1 MTLSTAG
8 LIAVG
13 GKITPPD
20 EAKISVLDR
29 GFLFGDN
36 VFETFVAFHKTILDL
51 EAHLERLRSSADQL
65 GMSIPWSNAELS
77 FELST
82 LAEQVEAPKKML
94 RLVVTR
100 GEGLGLAVLDTMVPN
115 RVAYCF
121 PATLQPS
128 RVYQEGLRLKR
139 LGQGVTE
146 RGAAAKTGNY
156 LSSIVALKK
165 AKESAF
171 DDVLWTNAEGEVTEA
186 STANIFFIGREGDQ
200 VAFTTPPPRSGL
212 LLGITRGTII
222 RLMENAKLPVHEEI
236 VYADELAKFDEAF
249 VSSTVRGLVPIRQI
263 DDHQLHTTRPN
274 SVFQHINRLYD
285 TWIETQ
291 LGYRVDWNS
300 GIPTK
305 SSE

>member
-1 MTLSTAG
+1 MTLSTGG

-36 VFETFVAFHKTILDL
+36 VFETLVAFHKTILDV
-51 EAHLERLRSSADQL
+51 EAHLDRLRSSADQL
-65 GMSIPWSNAELS
+65 GMSIPWSNAELA

-82 LAEQVEAPKKML
+82 LAEQVEGSKKML

-100 GEGLGLAVLDTMVPN
+100 GEGLGLAVSENMKPN

-121 PATLQPS
+121 PAALQPS
-128 RVYQEGLRLKR
+128 RIYQEGLRLKR
-139 LGQGVTE
+139 LGQAVTD

-165 AKESAF
+165 AHENAY
-171 DDVLWTNAEGEVTEA
+171 DDVLWTNVDGEVTEA

-200 VAFTTPPPRSGL
+200 VSFITPPSRSGL
-212 LLGITRGTII
+212 LLGITRRTVI

-236 VYADELAKFDEAF
+236 VYQDELAKFDEAF
-249 VSSTVRGLVPIRQI
+249 VCSTVRGLVPVRQI

-300 GIPTK
+300 GLPAK
-305 SSE
+305 VSG